1 MIGKERETEEK
12 AAKTP
17 SKKRTGLFIA
27 AGGILVVAI
36 GAVIFFNSPQY
47 KYRTAVS
54 GMLQAAEEKDYENV
68 RMQFEK
74 AYGID
79 SDSSLIA
86 KLMTLYDA
94 QLIELM
100 QGNVYDDDT
109 EAEITA
115 IFQSRDAVLS
125 DTGETDAVLDSLNED
140 SGYTWISDEKKT
152 EKYFVIG
159 WADKNYA
166 DHQYEAALAQYD
178 EILTYAE
185 SAKAVDY
192 AADLKSRATDG
203 VIQCELMLAGQLTGE
218 QNYDAALE
226 KYDHVRQ
233 LDPKREEA
241 YMGAS
246 NVYLHQEDVFAAI
259 DVLKTGSTQCTG
271 SSLADRRQYIIDNS
285 VVATKAE
292 YQSRNGEKDAF
303 PTYIWEYNTEGQV
316 ITEKR
321 IDSDN
326 GDVEDTTVYTYDS
339 NGNVIR
345 EDYPDRDEGEWTE
358 YHYDDKNRLTEEIK
372 LGYGGMGSKKEA
384 YVLTVSYSY
393 YDDGTLHE
401 EHHYRGDGTDMN
413 EESYLIYDSLGRIIK
428 NSGGDIM
435 VDGRA
440 KGVSYAGLDSTDYE
454 YAENGRIA
462 KISINDASGVCYTE
476 VYTYYD
482 NGIRSSVVI
491 DDFRDN
497 KHEEKRYNEAG
508 FLMDDSGR
516 FEYNESGEIV
526 ARYDWHYNNDTT
538 TFSYDE
544 NHRLVNIRYTTDF
557 DTYHSMYHYCEEG
570 HVVMEGP
577 TKNRIQ
583 ETTFSYDS
591 MNLLIGMQDST
602 TTETCKYVDTGS
614 AKYDDGTIHFL
625 TNGHSWYKPTFSTTT
640 EEKTYTYKYV
650 SCDEDD
656 PDRILSAS
664 DQVEDYL
671 EDFMDY
677 EPYYTVSGSYKQI
690 GSAPEAEYQYNEFGN
705 VRTET
710 TSYKTLNYDKTLYY
724 DYTYRFV
731 GEIE

>member
-1 MIGKERETEEK
+1 MIGQERETEEK
-12 AAKTP
+12 ATGTSP
-17 SKKRTGLFIA
+17 KKRTGLFIA
-27 AGGILVVAI
+27 AGVVLVVAI

-79 SDSSLIA
+79 SDSALIA

-109 EAEITA
+109 EAEMTA

-125 DTGETDAVLDSLNED
+125 DAGETDAVLDSLNED
-140 SGYTWISDEKKT
+140 SGYTWITDKKKT

-185 SAKAVDY
+185 SAKAADY

-246 NVYLHQEDVFAAI
+246 NVYLYQEDVFAAI
-259 DVLKTGSTQCTG
+259 DVLKTGSTQCAG

-303 PTYIWEYNTEGQV
+303 PTYIWEYNIEGQV
-316 ITEKR
+316 TTEKR
-321 IDSDN
+321 IDSGN
-326 GDVEDTTVYTYDS
+326 GDLKASTVYTYDS

-345 EDYPDRDEGEWTE
+345 EDYPGRDEEERTDWKE
-358 YHYDDKNRLTEEIK
+358 YHYDDKNRLTEEI
-372 LGYGGMGSKKEA
+372 MGHTGFDGKRTND
-384 YVLTVSYSY
+384 VQTVYSY

-401 EHHYRGDGTDMN
+401 EHHYRGDGTDMQ
-413 EESYLIYDSLGRIIK
+413 ETQYLIYDSLGRIIK
-428 NSGGDIM
+428 NSGRDIK

-440 KGVSYAGLDSTDYE
+440 LGGVYAAAGLEFTEYE

-462 KISINDASGVCYTE
+462 KISINGASGVCYTE

-482 NGIRSSVVI
+482 TGIRSSIVI
-491 DDFRDN
+491 DDFEDN

-526 ARYDWHYNNDTT
+526 ARYNWHYNNDTT

-544 NHRLVNIRYTTDF
+544 NHRLVNIYYTTDF
-557 DTYHSMYHYCEEG
+557 DEWHSMYNYCEEG
-570 HVVMEGP
+570 FVRMNGP
-577 TKNRIQ
+577 TRNRKKD
-583 ETTFSYDS
+583 TTFSYDS

-602 TTETCKYVDTGS
+602 TTETCTYVDTGS

-625 TNGHSWYKPTFSTTT
+625 TNGHSWYKPTFTT
-640 EEKTYTYKYV
+640 ETKETTSTYEYV

-671 EDFMDY
+671 KDFMDY
-677 EPYYTVSGSYKQI
+677 EPYYTVSESYKQVR
-690 GSAPEAEYQYNEFGN
+690 SAPEAEYQYNEFGD
-705 VRTET
+705 VSAET
-710 TSYKTLNYDKTLYY
+710 TSYRTLYY

-731 GEIE
+731 GEID

>member
-1 MIGKERETEEK
+1 M
-12 AAKTP
+12 
-17 SKKRTGLFIA
+17 
-27 AGGILVVAI
+27 AI

-79 SDSSLIA
+79 SDSALIA

-109 EAEITA
+109 EAEMTA

-125 DTGETDAVLDSLNED
+125 DAGETDAVLDSLNED
-140 SGYTWISDEKKT
+140 SGYTWITDKKKT

-185 SAKAVDY
+185 SAKAADY

-246 NVYLHQEDVFAAI
+246 NVYLYQEDVFAAI
-259 DVLKTGSTQCTG
+259 DVLKTGSTQCAG
-271 SSLADRRQYIIDNS
+271 SALTDRRQYIIDNS

-316 ITEKR
+316 TTEKR

-326 GDVEDTTVYTYDS
+326 GDLIASTVYTYDS

-345 EDYPDRDEGEWTE
+345 EDYPGRDEEERTDWKE
-358 YHYDDKNRLTEEIK
+358 YHYDDKNRLTEEI
-372 LGYGGMGSKKEA
+372 MGHTGFDGKRTND
-384 YVLTVSYSY
+384 VQTVYSY

-401 EHHYRGDGTDMN
+401 EHHYQGDGTDMQ
-413 EESYLIYDSLGRIIK
+413 ETEYLIYDSLGRIIK
-428 NSGGDIM
+428 NSGGIN
-435 VDGRA
+435 VDGRVQ
-440 KGVSYAGLDSTDYE
+440 GGFNAGLVFTEYE

-462 KISINDASGVCYTE
+462 KISINNASGVCYTE

-482 NGIRSSVVI
+482 TGIRSSIVI
-491 DDFRDN
+491 DDFEDN

-508 FLMDDSGR
+508 FLLDDSGR
-516 FEYNESGEIV
+516 FEYNEAGEIV
-526 ARYDWHYNNDTT
+526 ARYGWHYNNDTT

-544 NHRLVNIRYTTDF
+544 NHRLVNNYYTTDF
-557 DTYHSMYHYCEEG
+557 DEWHSMYNYCEEG
-570 HVVMEGP
+570 FVRMNGP
-577 TKNRIQ
+577 TRNRKKD
-583 ETTFSYDS
+583 TTFSYDS

-602 TTETCKYVDTGS
+602 TTETCTYVDTGS

-625 TNGHSWYKPTFSTTT
+625 TNGHSWYKPTFTT
-640 EEKTYTYKYV
+640 ETKETTSTYEYV

-671 EDFMDY
+671 KDFIDY
-677 EPYYTVSGSYKQI
+677 EPYYTVSGSYKQVR
-690 GSAPEAEYQYNEFGN
+690 SAPEAEYQYNEFGD
-705 VRTET
+705 VSAET
-710 TSYKTLNYDKTLYY
+710 TSYRTLYY

-731 GEIE
+731 GEID

>member
-1 MIGKERETEEK
+1 MIGKKSETEEK
-12 AAKTP
+12 NTGTA
-17 SKKRTGLFIA
+17 SKKRTGLFVA
-27 AGGILVVAI
+27 AGCVLIVAI
-36 GAVIFFNSPQY
+36 GAVIFFNTPQY
-47 KYRTAVS
+47 KYRAAVS
-54 GMLQAAEEKDYENV
+54 GMLKAAEEKDYKNV
-68 RMQFEK
+68 RMQFKK
-74 AYGID
+74 AYSID
-79 SDSSLIA
+79 DDTSLIA
-86 KLMTLYDA
+86 ELMTLYDE
-94 QLIELM
+94 QLTELI
-100 QGNVYDDDT
+100 QGNVHDDDA
-109 EAEITA
+109 EAEMAA
-115 IFQSRDAVLS
+115 IFQSRDAILS
-125 DTGETDAVLDSLNED
+125 DAKETDTVLDSLNED
-140 SGYTWISDEKKT
+140 SGYAWISDEKKA
-152 EKYFVIG
+152 EKYFAIG
-159 WADKNYA
+159 RADENYA
-166 DHQYEAALAQYD
+166 DHQYEAALAQY
-178 EILTYAE
+178 EELLTYAE
-185 SAKAVDY
+185 SAK

-233 LDPKREEA
+233 LDPKREES

-246 NVYLHQEDVFAAI
+246 NVYLYQEDVLAAI
-259 DVLKTGSTQCTG
+259 DVLKTGSTQCAG
-271 SSLADRRQYIIDNS
+271 SSLTDRRQYIIDNS

-292 YQSRNGEKDAF
+292 YQSRNNQKDAF

-316 ITEKR
+316 TTEKK

-326 GDVEDTTVYTYDS
+326 GDVRDSTVYTYDS

-345 EDYPDRDEGEWTE
+345 EDYPDRDEAEWTE
-358 YHYDDKNRLTEEIK
+358 YHYDDKNQLTEEIRW
-372 LGYGGMGSKKEA
+372 GHGGPAGKRTND
-384 YVLTVSYSY
+384 VQTVSYNY

-401 EHHYRGDGTDMN
+401 EHHYRGDGTDMQ
-413 EESYLIYDSLGRIIK
+413 ETEYLIYDSLGRIIK
-428 NSGGDIM
+428 NSGGDIK

-440 KGVSYAGLDSTDYE
+440 KGVSYAGLDFTEYE

-482 NGIRSSVVI
+482 TGIRSSIVI
-491 DDFRDN
+491 DNFKDN

-516 FEYNESGEIV
+516 FEYNEAGEIV
-526 ARYDWHYNNDTT
+526 ARYGWRANDTT

-544 NHRLVNIRYTTDF
+544 NHRLVNIHYATDF
-557 DTYHSMYHYCEEG
+557 DAYHSSYHYCEEG
-570 HVVMEGP
+570 YVVMNGP

-583 ETTFSYDS
+583 DTTFSYDS
-591 MNLLIGMQDST
+591 MNLLISKWDST

-677 EPYYTVSGSYKQI
+677 EPYYTVSGNYKQVR
-690 GSAPEAEYQYNEFGN
+690 SAPEAEYQYNEFGD
-705 VRTET
+705 VSTET

>member
-1 MIGKERETEEK
+1 MIGKKSEMEEK
-12 AAKTP
+12 TTATA
-17 SKKRTGLFIA
+17 SKKRTGFFVA
-27 AGGILVVAI
+27 AGCMLIVAI
-36 GAVIFFNSPQY
+36 GAIIFFNTPQY
-47 KYRTAVS
+47 KYRSAVS
-54 GMLQAAEEKDYENV
+54 SMLKAAEKKDYENV
-68 RMQFEK
+68 RIQFEK
-74 AYGID
+74 AYDID
-79 SDSSLIA
+79 SDISLIA
-86 KLMTLYDA
+86 ELMTLYDE
-94 QLIELM
+94 QLTELI
-100 QGNVYDDDT
+100 QGNVHDD
-109 EAEITA
+109 EAEA
-115 IFQSRDAVLS
+115 EMAALFQSRDAILS
-125 DTGETDAVLDSLNED
+125 DVGETDTVLDSLNEG
-140 SGYTWISDEKKT
+140 SGYAWISDEKKT
-152 EKYFVIG
+152 EKYFAIG
-159 WADKNYA
+159 RADENYA
-166 DHQYEAALAQYD
+166 NHQYEAALAQYD

-185 SAKAVDY
+185 SAK

-226 KYDHVRQ
+226 KYDHVLQ
-233 LDPKREEA
+233 LDPKREES

-246 NVYLHQEDVFAAI
+246 NVYLYQEDVLAAI
-259 DVLKTGSTQCTG
+259 DVLKKGSTQCAG
-271 SSLADRRQYIIDNS
+271 SSLTDRIQYIIDNS

-292 YQSRNGEKDAF
+292 YQSRNNQKNAF

-316 ITEKR
+316 TAEKR
-321 IDSDN
+321 INSDN
-326 GDVEDTTVYTYDS
+326 GDLIDFTVYTYDS

-345 EDYPDRDEGEWTE
+345 EDYPDRDEEWTE
-358 YHYDDKNRLTEEIK
+358 YHYDDKNRLAEEIRWRHEESAGK
-372 LGYGGMGSKKEA
+372 RTND
-384 YVLTVSYSY
+384 VQTVSYSY

-401 EHHYRGDGTDMN
+401 EHHYRGDGTDMQ
-413 EESYLIYDSLGRIIK
+413 ETQYLIYDSLGRIIK
-428 NSGGDIM
+428 NSGRDIK

-440 KGVSYAGLDSTDYE
+440 LGGVYAAAGLVFTEYE

-462 KISINDASGVCYTE
+462 KISVNNASGVCYTE

-482 NGIRSSVVI
+482 TGIRSSIVI
-491 DDFRDN
+491 DDFEDN

-508 FLMDDSGR
+508 FLLDDSGR
-516 FEYNESGEIV
+516 FEYNEAGEIV
-526 ARYDWHYNNDTT
+526 ARYGWHYNNDTT

-544 NHRLVNIRYTTDF
+544 NHRLVNIYYTTDF
-557 DTYHSMYHYCEEG
+557 DAYHSFYNYCEEG
-570 HVVMEGP
+570 FVRMNGP

-583 ETTFSYDS
+583 DTTFSYDS

-677 EPYYTVSGSYKQI
+677 EPYYTVSGSYKQVR
-690 GSAPEAEYQYNEFGN
+690 SAPEAEYQYNEFGD
-705 VRTET
+705 VSAET
-710 TSYKTLNYDKTLYY
+710 TSYRTLYY

>member
-12 AAKTP
+12 AAKTS

-27 AGGILVVAI
+27 AGGVLVVAI

-79 SDSSLIA
+79 SDSALIA

-109 EAEITA
+109 EAEMTA

-125 DTGETDAVLDSLNED
+125 DAGETDAVLDSLNED
-140 SGYTWISDEKKT
+140 SGYTWITDKKKT

-185 SAKAVDY
+185 SAKAADY

-246 NVYLHQEDVFAAI
+246 NVYLHQEDVLAAI

-271 SSLADRRQYIIDNS
+271 SSLTDRRQYIIDNS

-316 ITEKR
+316 TTEKR

-326 GDVEDTTVYTYDS
+326 GDLIASTVYTYDS

-345 EDYPDRDEGEWTE
+345 EDYPGRDEEERTDWKE
-358 YHYDDKNRLTEEIK
+358 YHYDDKNRLTEEI
-372 LGYGGMGSKKEA
+372 MGHTGFDGKRTND
-384 YVLTVSYSY
+384 VQTVYSY

-401 EHHYRGDGTDMN
+401 EHHYRGDGTDMQ
-413 EESYLIYDSLGRIIK
+413 ETEYLIYDSLGRIIK
-428 NSGGDIM
+428 NSGGIN
-435 VDGRA
+435 VDGRVQ
-440 KGVSYAGLDSTDYE
+440 GGFNAGLVFTEYE
-454 YAENGRIA
+454 YAENL
-462 KISINDASGVCYTE
+462 
-476 VYTYYD
+476 
-482 NGIRSSVVI
+482 
-491 DDFRDN
+491 F
-497 KHEEKRYNEAG
+497 
-508 FLMDDSGR
+508 
-516 FEYNESGEIV
+516 
-526 ARYDWHYNNDTT
+526 
-538 TFSYDE
+538 
-544 NHRLVNIRYTTDF
+544 
-557 DTYHSMYHYCEEG
+557 
-570 HVVMEGP
+570 
-577 TKNRIQ
+577 
-583 ETTFSYDS
+583 
-591 MNLLIGMQDST
+591 
-602 TTETCKYVDTGS
+602 
-614 AKYDDGTIHFL
+614 
-625 TNGHSWYKPTFSTTT
+625 
-640 EEKTYTYKYV
+640 
-650 SCDEDD
+650 
-656 PDRILSAS
+656 
-664 DQVEDYL
+664 
-671 EDFMDY
+671 
-677 EPYYTVSGSYKQI
+677 
-690 GSAPEAEYQYNEFGN
+690 
-705 VRTET
+705 
-710 TSYKTLNYDKTLYY
+710 
-724 DYTYRFV
+724 
-731 GEIE
+731 

>member
-12 AAKTP
+12 AAKTS

-27 AGGILVVAI
+27 AGGVLVVAI

-109 EAEITA
+109 EAEMTA

-125 DTGETDAVLDSLNED
+125 DAGETDAVLDSLNED
-140 SGYTWISDEKKT
+140 SGYTWITDRKKT

-166 DHQYEAALAQYD
+166 DNQYEAALAQYD

-185 SAKAVDY
+185 SANTEDY

-203 VIQCELMLAGQLTGE
+203 VIQCELTLAGQLTGE
-218 QNYDAALE
+218 QNYEAALE

-246 NVYLHQEDVFAAI
+246 NVYLYQEDVFAAI
-259 DVLKTGSTQCTG
+259 DVLKKGSTQCAG
-271 SSLADRRQYIIDNS
+271 SSLTDRRKYIIDNS

-316 ITEKR
+316 TTEKK

-326 GDVEDTTVYTYDS
+326 GDVRDSTVYTYDS

-345 EDYPDRDEGEWTE
+345 EDYPDRDEEEWTE

-372 LGYGGMGSKKEA
+372 LGHGGMGSKKEA

-401 EHHYRGDGTDMN
+401 EHHYRGDGTEMN

-491 DDFRDN
+491 DDFKN
-497 KHEEKRYNEAG
+497 NTHTEKRYNEAG

-526 ARYDWHYNNDTT
+526 ARYNWRYTNDTT

-544 NHRLVNIRYTTDF
+544 NHRLVNVRYTTDF

-570 HVVMEGP
+570 YVVMEGP

-583 ETTFSYDS
+583 ETAFSYDS

-625 TNGHSWYKPTFSTTT
+625 TNGHSWYKPTFTT
-640 EEKTYTYKYV
+640 ETKEKTSTYEYV
-650 SCDEDD
+650 NCDEDD

-677 EPYYTVSGSYKQI
+677 EPYYTVSGSYKEA
-690 GSAPEAEYQYNEFGN
+690 GAAPEAKYQYNEFGD
-705 VRTET
+705 VSAET
-710 TSYKTLNYDKTLYY
+710 TSYTALYY
-724 DYTYRFV
+724 DYTYRFM

>member
-12 AAKTP
+12 ATGTSP
-17 SKKRTGLFIA
+17 KKRTGLFIA
-27 AGGILVVAI
+27 AGVVLVVAI

-79 SDSSLIA
+79 SDSALIA

-109 EAEITA
+109 EAEMTA

-125 DTGETDAVLDSLNED
+125 DAGETDAVLDSLNED
-140 SGYTWISDEKKT
+140 SGYTWITDKKKT

-178 EILTYAE
+178 EILTYTE
-185 SAKAVDY
+185 SAKAADY

-246 NVYLHQEDVFAAI
+246 NVYLYQEDVFAAI
-259 DVLKTGSTQCTG
+259 DVLKTGSTQCAG

-316 ITEKR
+316 TTEKR

-326 GDVEDTTVYTYDS
+326 GDLIASTVYTYDS

-345 EDYPDRDEGEWTE
+345 EDYPDRDEEWTE

-372 LGYGGMGSKKEA
+372 WRHGESAGKRTND
-384 YVLTVSYSY
+384 VQTVSYSY
-393 YDDGTLHE
+393 YEDGTLHE
-401 EHHYRGDGTDMN
+401 EHHYRGDGTDMQ
-413 EESYLIYDSLGRIIK
+413 ETQYLIYDSLGRIIK
-428 NSGGDIM
+428 NSGRDIK

-440 KGVSYAGLDSTDYE
+440 LGGVYAAAGLESTEYE

-462 KISINDASGVCYTE
+462 KISINGASGVCYTE

-482 NGIRSSVVI
+482 TGIRSSIVI
-491 DDFRDN
+491 DDFEDN

-526 ARYDWHYNNDTT
+526 ARYNWHYNNDTT

-544 NHRLVNIRYTTDF
+544 NHRLVNIYYTTDF
-557 DTYHSMYHYCEEG
+557 DEWHSMYNYCEEG
-570 HVVMEGP
+570 FVRMNGP
-577 TKNRIQ
+577 TRNRKKD
-583 ETTFSYDS
+583 TTFSYDS

-602 TTETCKYVDTGS
+602 TTETCTYVDTGS

-625 TNGHSWYKPTFSTTT
+625 TNGHSWYKPTFTT
-640 EEKTYTYKYV
+640 ETKETTSTYEYV

-671 EDFMDY
+671 KDFMDY
-677 EPYYTVSGSYKQI
+677 EPYYTVSGSYKQVR
-690 GSAPEAEYQYNEFGN
+690 SAPEAEYQYNEFGD
-705 VRTET
+705 VSAET
-710 TSYKTLNYDKTLYY
+710 TSYRTLYY

-731 GEIE
+731 GEID

>member
-12 AAKTP
+12 AAKTS

-27 AGGILVVAI
+27 AGGVLVVAI

-79 SDSSLIA
+79 SDSALIA

-109 EAEITA
+109 EAEMTA

-125 DTGETDAVLDSLNED
+125 DAGETDAVLDSLNED
-140 SGYTWISDEKKT
+140 SGYTWITDKKKT

-185 SAKAVDY
+185 SAKAADY

-246 NVYLHQEDVFAAI
+246 NVYLHQEDVLAAI

-271 SSLADRRQYIIDNS
+271 SSLTDRRQYIIDNS

-303 PTYIWEYNTEGQV
+303 PTYIWEYNTEDQV
-316 ITEKR
+316 TTEKR

-326 GDVEDTTVYTYDS
+326 GDLIASTVYTYDS

-345 EDYPDRDEGEWTE
+345 EDYPGRDEEERTDWKE
-358 YHYDDKNRLTEEIK
+358 YHYDDKNRLTEEIRWRH
-372 LGYGGMGSKKEA
+372 GESTND
-384 YVLTVSYSY
+384 VQTVSYSY
-393 YDDGTLHE
+393 YEDGTLHE
-401 EHHYRGDGTDMN
+401 EHHYQGDGTDMQ
-413 EESYLIYDSLGRIIK
+413 ETQYLIYDSLGRIIK
-428 NSGGDIM
+428 NSGRDIK

-440 KGVSYAGLDSTDYE
+440 LGGVYAAAGLESTEYE

-462 KISINDASGVCYTE
+462 KISINGASGVCYTE

-482 NGIRSSVVI
+482 TGIRSGIVI
-491 DDFRDN
+491 DDFEDN

-508 FLMDDSGR
+508 FLLDDSGR
-516 FEYNESGEIV
+516 FEYNEAGEIV
-526 ARYDWHYNNDTT
+526 ARYGWHYNNDTT

-544 NHRLVNIRYTTDF
+544 NHRLVNIYYTTDF
-557 DTYHSMYHYCEEG
+557 DAWHSMYNYCEEG
-570 HVVMEGP
+570 FVRMNGP
-577 TKNRIQ
+577 TRNRKKD
-583 ETTFSYDS
+583 TTFSYDS

-602 TTETCKYVDTGS
+602 TTETCTYVDTGS
-614 AKYDDGTIHFL
+614 ASYDDGTIYLL

-677 EPYYTVSGSYKQI
+677 EPYYTVSGSYKQVR
-690 GSAPEAEYQYNEFGN
+690 SAPEAEYQYNEFGD
-705 VRTET
+705 VSAET
-710 TSYKTLNYDKTLYY
+710 TSYRTLYY

>member
-12 AAKTP
+12 ATGTSP
-17 SKKRTGLFIA
+17 KKRTGLFIA
-27 AGGILVVAI
+27 AGVVLVVAI

-79 SDSSLIA
+79 SDSALIA

-109 EAEITA
+109 EAEMTA

-125 DTGETDAVLDSLNED
+125 DAGETDAVLDSLNED
-140 SGYTWISDEKKT
+140 SGYTWITDKKKT

-185 SAKAVDY
+185 SAKAADY

-246 NVYLHQEDVFAAI
+246 NVYLHQEDVLAAI

-271 SSLADRRQYIIDNS
+271 SSLTDRRQYIIDNS

-316 ITEKR
+316 TTEKR

-326 GDVEDTTVYTYDS
+326 GDLIASTVYTYDS

-345 EDYPDRDEGEWTE
+345 EDYPGRDEEERTDWKE
-358 YHYDDKNRLTEEIK
+358 YHYDDKNRLTEEIRWRH
-372 LGYGGMGSKKEA
+372 GESTND
-384 YVLTVSYSY
+384 VQTVSYSY
-393 YDDGTLHE
+393 YEDGTLHE
-401 EHHYRGDGTDMN
+401 EHHYWGDGTDMQ
-413 EESYLIYDSLGRIIK
+413 ETEYLIYDSLGRIIK
-428 NSGGDIM
+428 NSGGIN
-435 VDGRA
+435 VDGRVQ
-440 KGVSYAGLDSTDYE
+440 GGFNAGLVFTEYE

-462 KISINDASGVCYTE
+462 KISINNASGVCYTE

-482 NGIRSSVVI
+482 TGIRSSIVI
-491 DDFRDN
+491 DDFEDN

-508 FLMDDSGR
+508 FLLDDSGR
-516 FEYNESGEIV
+516 FEYNEAGEIV
-526 ARYDWHYNNDTT
+526 ARYGWHYNNDTT

-544 NHRLVNIRYTTDF
+544 NHRLVNIYYTTDF
-557 DTYHSMYHYCEEG
+557 DAWHSMYNYCEEG
-570 HVVMEGP
+570 FVRMNGP
-577 TKNRIQ
+577 TRNRKKD
-583 ETTFSYDS
+583 TTFSYDS

-602 TTETCKYVDTGS
+602 TTETCTYVDTGS
-614 AKYDDGTIHFL
+614 ASYDDGTIYLL

-677 EPYYTVSGSYKQI
+677 EPYYTVSGSYKQVR
-690 GSAPEAEYQYNEFGN
+690 SAPEAEYQYNEFGD
-705 VRTET
+705 VSAET
-710 TSYKTLNYDKTLYY
+710 TSYRTLYY

>member
-12 AAKTP
+12 AAKTS

-27 AGGILVVAI
+27 AGGVLVVAI

-79 SDSSLIA
+79 SDSALIA

-109 EAEITA
+109 EAEMTA

-125 DTGETDAVLDSLNED
+125 DAGETDAVLDSLNED
-140 SGYTWISDEKKT
+140 SGYTWITDKKKT

-185 SAKAVDY
+185 SAKAADY

-246 NVYLHQEDVFAAI
+246 NVYLYQEDVFAAI
-259 DVLKTGSTQCTG
+259 DVLKTGSTQCAG
-271 SSLADRRQYIIDNS
+271 SALTDRRQYIIDNS

-316 ITEKR
+316 TTEKR

-326 GDVEDTTVYTYDS
+326 GDLIASTVYTYDS

-345 EDYPDRDEGEWTE
+345 EDYPDRDEEWTE

-372 LGYGGMGSKKEA
+372 WRHGESAGKRTND
-384 YVLTVSYSY
+384 VQTVSYSY
-393 YDDGTLHE
+393 YEDGTLHE
-401 EHHYRGDGTDMN
+401 EHHYRGDGTDMQ
-413 EESYLIYDSLGRIIK
+413 ETQYLIYDSLGRIIK
-428 NSGGDIM
+428 NSGRDIK

-440 KGVSYAGLDSTDYE
+440 LGGVYAAAGLESTEYE

-462 KISINDASGVCYTE
+462 KISINGASGVCYTE

-482 NGIRSSVVI
+482 TGIRSSIVI
-491 DDFRDN
+491 DDFEDN

-526 ARYDWHYNNDTT
+526 ARYNWHYNNDTT

-557 DTYHSMYHYCEEG
+557 DEWHSMYNYCEEG
-570 HVVMEGP
+570 FVRMNGP
-577 TKNRIQ
+577 TRNRKKD
-583 ETTFSYDS
+583 TTFSYDS

-602 TTETCKYVDTGS
+602 TTETCTYVDTGS

-625 TNGHSWYKPTFSTTT
+625 TNGHSWYKPTFTT
-640 EEKTYTYKYV
+640 ETKETTSTYEYV

-671 EDFMDY
+671 KDFMDY
-677 EPYYTVSGSYKQI
+677 EPYYTVSGSYKQVR
-690 GSAPEAEYQYNEFGN
+690 SAPEAEYQYNEFGD
-705 VRTET
+705 VSAET
-710 TSYKTLNYDKTLYY
+710 TSYRTLYY

-731 GEIE
+731 GEID

>member
-12 AAKTP
+12 ATKTS

-27 AGGILVVAI
+27 AGSVLVVAI

-68 RMQFEK
+68 RMQFEE

-79 SDSSLIA
+79 SDSALIA

-109 EAEITA
+109 EAEMTA

-125 DTGETDAVLDSLNED
+125 DAGETDAVLDSLNED
-140 SGYTWISDEKKT
+140 SGYTWITDKKKT

-185 SAKAVDY
+185 SAKAADY

-246 NVYLHQEDVFAAI
+246 NVYLHQEDVLAAI

-271 SSLADRRQYIIDNS
+271 SSLTDRRQYIIDNS

-316 ITEKR
+316 TTEKR

-326 GDVEDTTVYTYDS
+326 GDLIASTVYTYDS

-345 EDYPDRDEGEWTE
+345 EDYPGRDEEERTDWKE
-358 YHYDDKNRLTEEIK
+358 YHYDDKNRLTEEI
-372 LGYGGMGSKKEA
+372 MGHTGFDGKRTND
-384 YVLTVSYSY
+384 VQTVYSY

-401 EHHYRGDGTDMN
+401 EHHYRGDGTDMQ
-413 EESYLIYDSLGRIIK
+413 ETEYLIYDSLGRIIK
-428 NSGGDIM
+428 NSGGIN
-435 VDGRA
+435 VDGRVQ
-440 KGVSYAGLDSTDYE
+440 GGFNAGLVFTEYE

-462 KISINDASGVCYTE
+462 KISTNDASGVCYTE

-482 NGIRSSVVI
+482 TGIRSSIVI
-491 DDFRDN
+491 DDFEDN

-508 FLMDDSGR
+508 FLLDDSGR
-516 FEYNESGEIV
+516 FEYNEAGEIV
-526 ARYDWHYNNDTT
+526 ARYGWHYNNDTT

-544 NHRLVNIRYTTDF
+544 NHRLVNIYYTTDF
-557 DTYHSMYHYCEEG
+557 DAWHSMYNYCEEG
-570 HVVMEGP
+570 FVRMNGP
-577 TKNRIQ
+577 TRNRKKD
-583 ETTFSYDS
+583 TTFSYDS

-602 TTETCKYVDTGS
+602 TTETCTYVDTGS
-614 AKYDDGTIHFL
+614 ASYDDGTIYLL

-677 EPYYTVSGSYKQI
+677 EPYYTVSGSYKQVR
-690 GSAPEAEYQYNEFGN
+690 SAPEAEYQYNEFGD
-705 VRTET
+705 VSAET
-710 TSYKTLNYDKTLYY
+710 TSYRALYY

>member
-12 AAKTP
+12 AAKTS

-27 AGGILVVAI
+27 AGGVLVVAI

-79 SDSSLIA
+79 SDSALIA

-109 EAEITA
+109 EAEMTA

-125 DTGETDAVLDSLNED
+125 DAGETDAVLDSLNED
-140 SGYTWISDEKKT
+140 SGYTWITDKKKT

-185 SAKAVDY
+185 SAKAADY

-246 NVYLHQEDVFAAI
+246 NVYLYQEDVFAAI
-259 DVLKTGSTQCTG
+259 DVLKTGSTQCAG
-271 SSLADRRQYIIDNS
+271 SALTDRRQYIIDNS

-316 ITEKR
+316 TTEKR

-326 GDVEDTTVYTYDS
+326 GDLIASTVYTYDS

-345 EDYPDRDEGEWTE
+345 EDYPDRDEEWTE

-372 LGYGGMGSKKEA
+372 WRHGESAGKRTND
-384 YVLTVSYSY
+384 VQTVSYSY
-393 YDDGTLHE
+393 YEDGTLHE
-401 EHHYRGDGTDMN
+401 EHHYRGDGTDMQ
-413 EESYLIYDSLGRIIK
+413 ETQYLIYDSLGRIIK
-428 NSGGDIM
+428 NSGRDIK

-440 KGVSYAGLDSTDYE
+440 LGGVYAAAGLESTEDE

-462 KISINDASGVCYTE
+462 KISINGASGVCYTE

-482 NGIRSSVVI
+482 TGIRSSIVI
-491 DDFRDN
+491 DDFEDN

-526 ARYDWHYNNDTT
+526 ARYNWHYNNDTT

-544 NHRLVNIRYTTDF
+544 NHRLVNIYYTTDF
-557 DTYHSMYHYCEEG
+557 DEWHSMYNYCEEG
-570 HVVMEGP
+570 FVRMNGP
-577 TKNRIQ
+577 TRNRKKD
-583 ETTFSYDS
+583 TTFSYDS

-602 TTETCKYVDTGS
+602 TTETCTYVDTGS

-625 TNGHSWYKPTFSTTT
+625 TNGHSWYKPTFTT
-640 EEKTYTYKYV
+640 ETKETTSTYEYV

-671 EDFMDY
+671 KDFMDY
-677 EPYYTVSGSYKQI
+677 EPYYTVSGSYKQVQ
-690 GSAPEAEYQYNEFGN
+690 SAPEAEYQYNEFGD
-705 VRTET
+705 VSAET
-710 TSYKTLNYDKTLYY
+710 TSYRTLYY

-731 GEIE
+731 GEID

>member
-1 MIGKERETEEK
+1 MIGKERSTEEK
-12 AAKTP
+12 ATKTS
-17 SKKRTGLFIA
+17 SKKRTGLFIT
-27 AGGILVVAI
+27 AGGVLVVAI

-94 QLIELM
+94 QLIELI

-109 EAEITA
+109 EAGMTA

-125 DTGETDAVLDSLNED
+125 DAGETDAVLDSLNED
-140 SGYTWISDEKKT
+140 SGYTWIADKKKT

-185 SAKAVDY
+185 SEKAADY

-233 LDPKREEA
+233 LDPKKEEA

-259 DVLKTGSTQCTG
+259 DVLKMGSTQCEG
-271 SSLADRRQYIIDNS
+271 SSLTDRRQYIIDNS
-285 VVATKAE
+285 VVASKSE
-292 YQSRNGEKDAF
+292 YQFRNGEKDAF

-321 IDSDN
+321 MNSDN
-326 GDVEDTTVYTYDS
+326 GDVEGSTVYTYDS

-345 EDYPDRDEGEWTE
+345 EDYPDRDEEEWKE
-358 YHYDDKNRLTEEIK
+358 YHYDGENRLTEEITWEHAGFVGK
-372 LGYGGMGSKKEA
+372 RTND
-384 YVLTVSYSY
+384 VRTVSYSY

-401 EHHYRGDGTDMN
+401 EHHYRGDGTDMQ
-413 EESYLIYDSLGRIIK
+413 ETEYRIYDSLGRIIK
-428 NSGGDIM
+428 NSGGTI
-435 VDGRA
+435 DGREGTRIFSSNA
-440 KGVSYAGLDSTDYE
+440 ALDSTEYE

-462 KISINDASGVCYTE
+462 KISINGASGVCYTE

-482 NGIRSSVVI
+482 TGIRSSVVI
-491 DDFRDN
+491 DNFIDN
-497 KHEEKRYNEAG
+497 KHQEKKYNEAG
-508 FLMDDSGR
+508 FLLDDSGR

-544 NHRLVNIRYTTDF
+544 NHRLVNIHYTTDF

-570 HVVMEGP
+570 YVVMEGP
-577 TKNRIQ
+577 TQNTIQ

-591 MNLLIGMQDST
+591 TNLLISEWNST

-625 TNGHSWYKPTFSTTT
+625 TNGHSWYKPTFTTT
-640 EEKTYTYKYV
+640 TKETTSTYEYEN
-650 SCDEDD
+650 CEEDD
-656 PDRILSAS
+656 PDRILSSS

-677 EPYYTVSGSYKQI
+677 EPYYTVSGSYKQVR
-690 GSAPEAEYQYNEFGN
+690 SAPEAEYQYNEFGD
-705 VRTET
+705 VSTET
-710 TSYKTLNYDKTLYY
+710 TSYKTLYY

>member
-12 AAKTP
+12 ATGTSP
-17 SKKRTGLFIA
+17 KKRTGLFIA
-27 AGGILVVAI
+27 AGVVLVVAI

-74 AYGID
+74 AYDID

-115 IFQSRDAVLS
+115 VFQSRDAILS
-125 DTGETDAVLDSLNED
+125 DAGETDDILDSLNED
-140 SGYTWISDEKKT
+140 SGYTWITDKKKT

-185 SAKAVDY
+185 SAKAADY

-246 NVYLHQEDVFAAI
+246 NVYLYQEDVFAAI
-259 DVLKTGSTQCTG
+259 DVLKTGSTQCMG

-316 ITEKR
+316 TTEKR

-326 GDVEDTTVYTYDS
+326 GDLIASTVYTYDS

-345 EDYPDRDEGEWTE
+345 EDYPGRDEEERTNWKE
-358 YHYDDKNRLTEEIK
+358 YHYDDKNRLTEEI
-372 LGYGGMGSKKEA
+372 MGHTGFDGKRTND
-384 YVLTVSYSY
+384 VQTVYSY

-401 EHHYRGDGTDMN
+401 EHHYRGDGTDMQ
-413 EESYLIYDSLGRIIK
+413 ETEYLIYDSLGRIIK
-428 NSGGDIM
+428 NSGGIN
-435 VDGRA
+435 VDGRVQ
-440 KGVSYAGLDSTDYE
+440 GGFNAGLVFTEYE

-462 KISINDASGVCYTE
+462 KISTNDASGVCYTE

-482 NGIRSSVVI
+482 TGIRSSIVI
-491 DDFRDN
+491 DDFEDN

-526 ARYDWHYNNDTT
+526 ARYNWHYNNDTT

-544 NHRLVNIRYTTDF
+544 NHRLVNIYYTTDF
-557 DTYHSMYHYCEEG
+557 DEWHSMYNYCEEG
-570 HVVMEGP
+570 FVRMNGP
-577 TKNRIQ
+577 TRNRKKD
-583 ETTFSYDS
+583 TTFSYDS

-602 TTETCKYVDTGS
+602 TTETCTYVDTGS

-625 TNGHSWYKPTFSTTT
+625 TNGHSWYKPTFTT
-640 EEKTYTYKYV
+640 ETKETTSTYEYV

-677 EPYYTVSGSYKQI
+677 EPYYTVSGSYKQVR
-690 GSAPEAEYQYNEFGN
+690 SAPEAEYQYNEFGD
-705 VRTET
+705 VSAET
-710 TSYKTLNYDKTLYY
+710 TSYRALYY

>member
-12 AAKTP
+12 ATGTSP
-17 SKKRTGLFIA
+17 KKRTGLFIA
-27 AGGILVVAI
+27 AGVVLVVAI

-79 SDSSLIA
+79 SDSALIA

-109 EAEITA
+109 EAEMTA

-125 DTGETDAVLDSLNED
+125 DAGETDDILDSLNED
-140 SGYTWISDEKKT
+140 YGYTWITDKKKT

-185 SAKAVDY
+185 SAKAADY

-246 NVYLHQEDVFAAI
+246 NVYLYQEDVFAAI

-303 PTYIWEYNTEGQV
+303 PTYIWEYNIEGQV
-316 ITEKR
+316 TTEKR

-326 GDVEDTTVYTYDS
+326 GDLKASTVYTYDS

-345 EDYPDRDEGEWTE
+345 EDYPGRDEEERTDWKE
-358 YHYDDKNRLTEEIK
+358 YHYDDKNRLTEEI
-372 LGYGGMGSKKEA
+372 MGHTGFDGKRTND
-384 YVLTVSYSY
+384 VQTVYSY

-401 EHHYRGDGTDMN
+401 EHHYRGDGTDMQ
-413 EESYLIYDSLGRIIK
+413 ETQYLIYDSLGRIIK
-428 NSGGDIM
+428 NSGRDIK

-440 KGVSYAGLDSTDYE
+440 LGGVYAAAGLESTEYE

-462 KISINDASGVCYTE
+462 KISINGASGVCYTE

-482 NGIRSSVVI
+482 TGIRSSIVI
-491 DDFRDN
+491 DDFEDN

-526 ARYDWHYNNDTT
+526 ARYNWHYNNDTT

-544 NHRLVNIRYTTDF
+544 NHRLVNIYYTTDF
-557 DTYHSMYHYCEEG
+557 DEWHSMYNYCEEG
-570 HVVMEGP
+570 FVRMNGP
-577 TKNRIQ
+577 TRNRKKD
-583 ETTFSYDS
+583 TTFSYDS

-602 TTETCKYVDTGS
+602 TTETCTYVDTGS

-625 TNGHSWYKPTFSTTT
+625 TNGHSWYKPTFTT
-640 EEKTYTYKYV
+640 ETKETTSTYEYV

-664 DQVEDYL
+664 DPVEDYL
-671 EDFMDY
+671 KDFMDY
-677 EPYYTVSGSYKQI
+677 EPYYTVSGSYKQVR
-690 GSAPEAEYQYNEFGN
+690 SAPEAEYQYNEFGD
-705 VRTET
+705 VSAET
-710 TSYKTLNYDKTLYY
+710 TSYRTLYY

-731 GEIE
+731 GEID

>member
-12 AAKTP
+12 AAKTS

-27 AGGILVVAI
+27 AGGVLVVAI

-79 SDSSLIA
+79 SDSALIA

-109 EAEITA
+109 EAEMTA

-125 DTGETDAVLDSLNED
+125 DAGETDAVLDSLNED
-140 SGYTWISDEKKT
+140 SGYTWITDKKKT

-185 SAKAVDY
+185 SAKAADY

-246 NVYLHQEDVFAAI
+246 NVYLYQEDVFAAI
-259 DVLKTGSTQCTG
+259 DVLKTGSTQCAG

-316 ITEKR
+316 TTEKR

-326 GDVEDTTVYTYDS
+326 GDLIASTVYTYDS

-345 EDYPDRDEGEWTE
+345 EDYPDRDEEWTE

-372 LGYGGMGSKKEA
+372 WRHGESAGKRTND
-384 YVLTVSYSY
+384 VQTVSYSY
-393 YDDGTLHE
+393 YEDGTLHE
-401 EHHYRGDGTDMN
+401 EHHYRGDGTDMQ
-413 EESYLIYDSLGRIIK
+413 ETQYLIYDSLGRIIK
-428 NSGGDIM
+428 NSGRDIK

-440 KGVSYAGLDSTDYE
+440 LGGVYAAAGLESTEYE

-462 KISINDASGVCYTE
+462 KISINGASGVCYTE

-482 NGIRSSVVI
+482 TGIRSSIVI
-491 DDFRDN
+491 DDFEDN

-526 ARYDWHYNNDTT
+526 ARYNWHYNNDTT

-544 NHRLVNIRYTTDF
+544 NHRLVNIYYTTDF
-557 DTYHSMYHYCEEG
+557 DEWHSMYNYCEEG
-570 HVVMEGP
+570 FVRMNGP
-577 TKNRIQ
+577 TRNRKKD
-583 ETTFSYDS
+583 TTFSYDS

-602 TTETCKYVDTGS
+602 TTETCTYVDTGS

-625 TNGHSWYKPTFSTTT
+625 TNGHSWYKPTFTT
-640 EEKTYTYKYV
+640 ETKETTSTYEYV

-671 EDFMDY
+671 KDFMDY
-677 EPYYTVSGSYKQI
+677 EPYYTVSGSYKQVR
-690 GSAPEAEYQYNEFGN
+690 SAPEAEYQYNEFGD
-705 VRTET
+705 VSAET
-710 TSYKTLNYDKTLYY
+710 TSYRTLYY

-731 GEIE
+731 GEID

>member
-12 AAKTP
+12 ATKTS

-27 AGGILVVAI
+27 AGGVLVVAI

-109 EAEITA
+109 EAEMTA
-115 IFQSRDAVLS
+115 VFQSRDAILS
-125 DTGETDAVLDSLNED
+125 DAGETDAVLDSLNED
-140 SGYTWISDEKKT
+140 SEYTWISDEKKT

-166 DHQYEAALAQYD
+166 DRQYEAALAQYE

-185 SAKAVDY
+185 AANAEDY

-218 QNYDAALE
+218 QNYEAALE

-246 NVYLHQEDVFAAI
+246 NVYLYQEDVFAAI
-259 DVLKTGSTQCTG
+259 DVLKKGSTQCAG
-271 SSLADRRQYIIDNS
+271 SSLTDRRKYIIDNS
-285 VVATKAE
+285 VVATKSE

-316 ITEKR
+316 ITEKK

-326 GDVEDTTVYTYDS
+326 GDVKDSTVYTYDS

-345 EDYPDRDEGEWTE
+345 EDYPDRDEEEWTE

-440 KGVSYAGLDSTDYE
+440 KGVSYAGLDYTDYE

-497 KHEEKRYNEAG
+497 KHEEKGYNEAG

-516 FEYNESGEIV
+516 FAYNESGEIV

-690 GSAPEAEYQYNEFGN
+690 GSAPEAEYQYNEFGD
-705 VRTET
+705 VSTET

-731 GEIE
+731 GEVE